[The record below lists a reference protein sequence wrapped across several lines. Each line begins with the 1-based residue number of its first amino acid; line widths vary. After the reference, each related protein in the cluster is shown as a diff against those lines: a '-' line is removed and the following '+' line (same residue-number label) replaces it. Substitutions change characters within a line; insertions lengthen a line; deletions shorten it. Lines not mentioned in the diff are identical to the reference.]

1 MIEMNTTNTKYMYL
15 FQAYGNMSLVM
26 QFLYSLLYSIIL
38 VNGLLNN
45 SKYKISI
52 SFGYI
57 RLI

>member
-38 VNGLLNN
+38 VNGLNN